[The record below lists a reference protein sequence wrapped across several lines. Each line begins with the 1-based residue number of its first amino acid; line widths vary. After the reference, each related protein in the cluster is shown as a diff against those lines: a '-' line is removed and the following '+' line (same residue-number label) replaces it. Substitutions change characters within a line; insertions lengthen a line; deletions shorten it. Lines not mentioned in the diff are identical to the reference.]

1 MSDDLQR
8 ALDSLIA
15 IAGRDKA
22 LWKRIDE
29 FVREHRPGQKQ
40 GRPKGVTDFAIKSL
54 VVRAYENAPKKEKLA
69 KAQAV
74 LDKFG
79 GEKYRGVKLTHDQ
92 VAKFDSRLFKNFDDL
107 SEFLSDHLKKGDT

>member
-54 VVRAYENAPKKEKLA
+54 VVRTYEMRQRRK
-69 KAQAV
+69 
-74 LDKFG
+74 
-79 GEKYRGVKLTHDQ
+79 
-92 VAKFDSRLFKNFDDL
+92 S
-107 SEFLSDHLKKGDT
+107 